1 MYLLEDVFGDMRT
14 MAGAEDTTGVRGT
27 TMTGAENMMKENE
40 ACASR
45 KLVRP

>member
-1 MYLLEDVFGDMRT
+1 VRGTT
-14 MAGAEDTTGVRGT
+14 MTGVRGT